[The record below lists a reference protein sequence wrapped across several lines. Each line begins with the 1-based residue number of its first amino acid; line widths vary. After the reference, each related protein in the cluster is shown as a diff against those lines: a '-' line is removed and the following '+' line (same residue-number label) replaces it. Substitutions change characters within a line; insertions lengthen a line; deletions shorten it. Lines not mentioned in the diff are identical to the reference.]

1 MEKMFGTAEFATQ
14 VGVTKSS
21 LKHYISILENSG
33 YHVKRDHRNYRLFSE
48 EDVHVFQ
55 TYKQLHQEKGMT
67 LKEAAAVVIGNETIV
82 QDAEM
87 LPASREYSHAINTQV
102 VEKYDDL
109 SKTMELL
116 ADHIQGIEAQNAQLL
131 QLIQMQHQQN
141 EWLKEEMSMMKHQLE
156 EPKVDYKRQLDRV
169 ESQNSAIM
177 SVLNKLT
184 VQKLKEEVQEVEPDS
199 TGFMKNL
206 FKRK

>member
-1 MEKMFGTAEFATQ
+1 MEKMFGTAEFAIQ

-33 YHVKRDHRNYRLFSE
+33 YHVKRDHRNYRLFTE

-55 TYKQLHQEKGMT
+55 NYKQLHQEKGMT
-67 LKEAAAVVIGNETIV
+67 LKEAAAVVIGNETVV

-87 LPASREYSHAINTQV
+87 LPAKREYNTQV

-109 SKTMELL
+109 TKTMELL

-184 VQKLKEEVQEVEPDS
+184 VQKLKEEVQEIESEP
-199 TGFMKNL
+199 TGFMKGL
-206 FKRK
+206 LKRK

>member
-1 MEKMFGTAEFATQ
+1 MEKMFGTAEFAIQ

-67 LKEAAAVVIGNETIV
+67 LKEAAAVVIGNETVV

-87 LPASREYSHAINTQV
+87 LPAKREYNTQV

-109 SKTMELL
+109 TKTMELL

-184 VQKLKEEVQEVEPDS
+184 VQKLKEEVQEIEPEP
-199 TGFMKNL
+199 TGFMKGL

>member
-33 YHVKRDHRNYRLFSE
+33 YHVKRDHRNYRLFTE
-48 EDVHVFQ
+48 GDVHVFQ

-67 LKEAAAVVIGNETIV
+67 LKEAAAVVIGNETVV

-87 LPASREYSHAINTQV
+87 LPAKREYNTQA

-199 TGFMKNL
+199 TGFMKGL

>member
-1 MEKMFGTAEFATQ
+1 MEKMFGTAEFAIQ

-33 YHVKRDHRNYRLFSE
+33 YHVKRDHRNYRLFTE

-55 TYKQLHQEKGMT
+55 NYKQLHQEKGMT
-67 LKEAAAVVIGNETIV
+67 LKEAAAVVIGNETVV

-87 LPASREYSHAINTQV
+87 LPAKREYNTQV

-109 SKTMELL
+109 TKTMELL

-184 VQKLKEEVQEVEPDS
+184 VQKLKEEVQEIEPEP
-199 TGFMKNL
+199 TGFMKGL

>member
-1 MEKMFGTAEFATQ
+1 MEKMFGTAEFAIQ

-33 YHVKRDHRNYRLFSE
+33 YHVKRDHRNYRLFTE

-55 TYKQLHQEKGMT
+55 NYKQLHQEKGMT
-67 LKEAAAVVIGNETIV
+67 LKEAAAVVIGNETVV

-87 LPASREYSHAINTQV
+87 LPAKREYNTQV

-109 SKTMELL
+109 TKTMELL

-184 VQKLKEEVQEVEPDS
+184 VQKLKEVQEIEPEP
-199 TGFMKNL
+199 TGFMKGL

>member
-1 MEKMFGTAEFATQ
+1 MEKMFGTAEFAIQ

-33 YHVKRDHRNYRLFSE
+33 YHVKRDHRNYRLFTE

-55 TYKQLHQEKGMT
+55 NYKQLHQEKGMT
-67 LKEAAAVVIGNETIV
+67 LKEAAAVVIGNETVV

-87 LPASREYSHAINTQV
+87 LPAKREYNTQV

-109 SKTMELL
+109 TKTMELL

-184 VQKLKEEVQEVEPDS
+184 VQKLKEEVQEIESEP
-199 TGFMKNL
+199 TGFMKGL

>member
-1 MEKMFGTAEFATQ
+1 MEKMFGAAEFAIQ

-33 YHVKRDHRNYRLFSE
+33 YHVKRDHRNYRLFTE

-55 TYKQLHQEKGMT
+55 NYKQLHQEKGMT
-67 LKEAAAVVIGNETIV
+67 LKEAAAVIIGDDTIV

-87 LPASREYSHAINTQV
+87 LPAKREYHTQV
-102 VEKYDDL
+102 VKKYDDL

-184 VQKLKEEVQEVEPDS
+184 VQKLKEEVQEVEPEP
-199 TGFMKNL
+199 TGFMKGL

>member
-1 MEKMFGTAEFATQ
+1 MEKMFGTAEFAIQ

-33 YHVKRDHRNYRLFSE
+33 YHVKRDHRNYRLFTE

-55 TYKQLHQEKGMT
+55 NYKQLHQEKGMT
-67 LKEAAAVVIGNETIV
+67 LKEAAAVVIGNETVV

-87 LPASREYSHAINTQV
+87 LPAKREYNTQV

-109 SKTMELL
+109 TKTMELL

-184 VQKLKEEVQEVEPDS
+184 VQKLKEEVQEIEPEL
-199 TGFMKNL
+199 TGFMKGL

>member
-1 MEKMFGTAEFATQ
+1 MEKMFGTAEFAIQ

-33 YHVKRDHRNYRLFSE
+33 YHVKRDHRNYRLFTE

-55 TYKQLHQEKGMT
+55 NYKQLHQEKGMT
-67 LKEAAAVVIGNETIV
+67 LKEAAAVIIGDDMIV

-87 LPASREYSHAINTQV
+87 LPAKREYHTQV

-184 VQKLKEEVQEVEPDS
+184 VQKLKEEVQEVEPEP
-199 TGFMKNL
+199 TGFMKGL

>member
-1 MEKMFGTAEFATQ
+1 MEKMFGTAEFAIQ

-33 YHVKRDHRNYRLFSE
+33 YHVKRDHRNYRLFTE

-55 TYKQLHQEKGMT
+55 NYKQLHQEKGMT
-67 LKEAAAVVIGNETIV
+67 LKEAAAVIIGDDTIV

-87 LPASREYSHAINTQV
+87 LPAKREYNTQV

-184 VQKLKEEVQEVEPDS
+184 VQKLKEEVQEVEPEP
-199 TGFMKNL
+199 TGFMKGL

>member
-1 MEKMFGTAEFATQ
+1 MEKMFGTAEFAIQ

-67 LKEAAAVVIGNETIV
+67 LKEAAAVVIGNETVV

-87 LPASREYSHAINTQV
+87 LPAKREYNTQV

-109 SKTMELL
+109 TKTMELL

-184 VQKLKEEVQEVEPDS
+184 VQKLKEEVQEIELEP
-199 TGFMKNL
+199 TGFMKGL

>member
-1 MEKMFGTAEFATQ
+1 MEKMFGTAEFAIQ

-33 YHVKRDHRNYRLFSE
+33 YHVKRDHRNYRLFTE

-55 TYKQLHQEKGMT
+55 NYKQLHQEKGMT
-67 LKEAAAVVIGNETIV
+67 LKEAAAVIIGDDTIV

-87 LPASREYSHAINTQV
+87 LPAKREYHTQV
-102 VEKYDDL
+102 VEKYADL

-184 VQKLKEEVQEVEPDS
+184 VQKLKEEVQEVEPEP
-199 TGFMKNL
+199 TGFMKGL

>member
-1 MEKMFGTAEFATQ
+1 MEKMFGTAEFAIQ

-55 TYKQLHQEKGMT
+55 NYKQLHQEKGMT
-67 LKEAAAVVIGNETIV
+67 LKEAAAVVIGNETVV

-87 LPASREYSHAINTQV
+87 LPAKREYNTQV

-109 SKTMELL
+109 TKTMELL

-184 VQKLKEEVQEVEPDS
+184 VQKLKEEVQEIEPEP
-199 TGFMKNL
+199 TGFMKGL